1 MDKLFT
7 TQDIEGTK
15 RENTA
20 GADLSPIRS
29 GFERKLTLMPRN
41 LLFFLNGKFR
51 KINNFIILSDGHRS
65 APFICRQKLRAKVT
79 QHKTGQFDD
88 SACGETQHHKIHM

>member
-1 MDKLFT
+1 VDKLFT

-29 GFERKLTLMPRN
+29 GFERKLTLMALNRSQH
-41 LLFFLNGKFR
+41 LNGKFR
-51 KINNFIILSDGHRS
+51 KINNFIILSDSHRS
-65 APFICRQKLRAKVT
+65 ASFICRQKLRTALT

-88 SACGETQHHKIHM
+88 SACGETRGHKIHM